1 MLIGPHIVVYD
12 DDRVTALGFAAVLG
26 DAGYDNIET
35 TSSSKI
41 ALAAIE
47 QWDPIDLLVSDI
59 VVPNGRQISPTAS
72 SIYPCHFR
80 HRVRRWALRA
90 GHRMADIG
98 EAGLPRGVYGE
109 GE

>member
-12 DDRVTALGFAAVLG
+12 DDRVTALGLAAVLG

-72 SIYPCHFR
+72 SIYVTGYASGPKERAMGWPILPKRFATRCLL
-80 HRVRRWALRA
+80 RR
-90 GHRMADIG
+90 
-98 EAGLPRGVYGE
+98 
-109 GE
+109 